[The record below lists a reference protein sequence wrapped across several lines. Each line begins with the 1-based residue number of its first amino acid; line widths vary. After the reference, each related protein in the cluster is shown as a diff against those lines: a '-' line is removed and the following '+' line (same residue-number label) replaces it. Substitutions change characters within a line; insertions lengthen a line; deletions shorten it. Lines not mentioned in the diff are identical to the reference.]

1 MSTLRSARLYLPP
14 ILIGIL
20 AVAAVMS
27 SSALAVSGYG
37 ELSRF
42 KGGKGHEFELEG
54 QEAFAFAADPETGTI
69 YVGDEKSEGSEE
81 LRVQS
86 FSSSGTLEGEA
97 LVKPPATLPTGD
109 EQRVYGYEG
118 IAVDTKLK
126 RIYVLANYSRFSEDS
141 IDGGLEVAGALYAFK
156 STPNG
161 SKVLEPAEGTSKTKG
176 EEGLVGTLETLRS
189 NSETPAQSILRPSG
203 ITVDPETDEV
213 LVFGLLDS
221 GTSKAPAYHPGFERV
236 SSSGVLGE
244 TYVDPNSTALNAE
257 PDSPVVSGKG
267 KLFFEA
273 ADELFELPA
282 NAKSSVAPTVVFHF
296 LEPESLAVGPFE
308 EELVNFGEGGTSSG
322 DGLSIISESGQNRIV
337 AFAETHVVD
346 EATGV
351 AGESVNAALNLKY
364 TEEGETVKVSELGW
378 TGGQPGEGGGKTI
391 KACEI
396 GFAGINPEIAAA
408 SGDTIDILAPAWS
421 EVIRLGPGGTGC
433 PGAKAA
439 ATGLE
444 ASLANKKVTEVE
456 EGNNVTLSANIV
468 EANVVSVKWIYGDG
482 QEATVETPAGEQ
494 TQSAEVLHKF
504 VKSGPVKVEAI
515 IQTDNLETPEIKV
528 STTITVKATTAG
540 APKVTTPPSNQT
552 VVEGE
557 TATFKAAA
565 SGEPTPTVQWEVKA
579 KGASSWTTVSGAV
592 SDTLTVPSTTVAESG
607 NEYRA
612 TFKNSISEATS
623 NPATLTVETVAQ
635 HKAKVEAEE
644 QKRHEEE
651 AAAQKKHEEEAAAEA
666 ARQKKAAEEAA
677 ATKKA
682 QEEEAAAR
690 KKAEEEAAAKGK
702 TPPPPSE
709 GSPRAIVAGSS
720 LSVSSTGAVTLKIS
734 CPAGVGACSGTVTLK
749 TLTAVSAKASASA
762 AKKSILT
769 LASGPFTVSGGQTKT
784 VTLHLSS
791 KARALLAH
799 SHLLRVKATV
809 VARNALGAS
818 STVASVVTLRLA
830 AKKK

>member
-1 MSTLRSARLYLPP
+1 MPTLRSVRLYLPP

-20 AVAAVMS
+20 AVAAAMS
-27 SSALAVSGYG
+27 STALAVGGYG

-54 QEAFAFAADPETGTI
+54 GETNAFAADPETGTI
-69 YVGDEKSEGSEE
+69 YVGDEKSNSSEE

-109 EQRVYGYEG
+109 EQAVFGYEG
-118 IAVDTKLK
+118 IAFDSKLK
-126 RIYVLANYSRFSEDS
+126 RIYVLAVYKRFSEDA
-141 IDGGLEVAGALYAFK
+141 IDGAVETAGALYAFK

-189 NSETPAQSILRPSG
+189 NSETPEQALLKPSG

-213 LVFGLLDS
+213 LILGLVDPEK
-221 GTSKAPAYHPGFERV
+221 TQYHPAFERV

-244 TYVDPNSTALNAE
+244 TYVASNVVASASE
-257 PDSPVVSGKG
+257 PDSPVVSSKG
-267 KLFFEA
+267 KLFFEG

-282 NAKSSVAPTVVFHF
+282 NAKSTVAPTVVFRF
-296 LEPESLAVGPFE
+296 LEPESLSVGPFQ
-308 EELVNFGEGGTSSG
+308 EELVEFGESGATSG
-322 DGLSIISESGQNRIV
+322 DGVSIISESGQNRIV
-337 AFAETHVVD
+337 ALAETHVVN
-346 EATGV
+346 ENTGV
-351 AGESVNAALNLKY
+351 AEESVTAALNLKY

-391 KACEI
+391 KSCEI
-396 GFAGINPEIAAA
+396 GFSPSQTNTEIAAA
-408 SGDTIDILAPAWS
+408 PGDTIDILAPAWS
-421 EVIRLGPGGTGC
+421 EVIRFGPGGTGC

-482 QEATVETPAGEQ
+482 QEATVETPSGEQ
-494 TQSAEVLHKF
+494 TQSAEILHKF

-515 IQTDNLETPEIKV
+515 IQTDNLETPEIKL
-528 STTITVKATTAG
+528 STTITVKSTTAG

-579 KGASSWTTVSGAV
+579 KGASSWTAVGGAT

-612 TFKNSISEATS
+612 TFKNSISAETS
-623 NPATLTVETVAQ
+623 KEATLTVETVAQ

-644 QKRHEEE
+644 KERQEKE
-651 AAAQKKHEEEAAAEA
+651 AAAQKQHQKEAEEEA

-682 QEEEAAAR
+682 QEEEAAAK
-690 KKAEEEAAAKGK
+690 KKAEEEAVAKGK

-709 GSPRAIVAGSS
+709 GSPRAVVAGSS

-734 CPAGVGACSGTVTLK
+734 CPAGVRACTGTVTLK

-769 LASGPFTVSGGQTKT
+769 LASGLFMVSGGQTKT

-799 SHLLRVKATV
+799 SHVLRVKATV
-809 VARNALGAS
+809 IAHNALGAS
-818 STVASVVTLRLA
+818 STVASVVTLRPA
-830 AKKK
+830 QKKK